1 MASLDDIYDMIE
13 KLDNSDTEYLFI
25 NIQKGKKNGKAD
37 VFYNLKDDEALK
49 ILSSGLKIFMEQID
63 KDGFNK

>member
-37 VFYNLKDDEALK
+37 VFYYLKDDEDL
-49 ILSSGLKIFMEQID
+49 
-63 KDGFNK
+63 